1 MNFTIQLGLL
11 LEDEQLIQKLAVQFP
26 TLPKILQKNNINVNN
41 LKLLSKRGDHGLA
54 FSDGQVVV
62 KITDDKTEARAAAN
76 LVGKKLKGT
85 NEIYHVGTFA
95 QQLPYHDPQ
104 VAKELDIKGTYQYY
118 LIIQE
123 LVDTNVSWQ
132 EEQVA
137 HFIGDW
143 LMANQ
148 EWPFNP
154 DEALEDIKKIF
165 SIESGEPEFL
175 EDPKNQQIA
184 LDLLTN
190 VAELFKHG
198 VKYLDV
204 GAGNIGHN
212 KSGRLVLF
220 DLGVSESKP
229 GRLSKIESKE
239 IKIPIIS

>member
-62 KITDDKTEARAAAN
+62 KITDDKTEAHAAAN

-95 QQLPYHDPQ
+95 QKIPYHDPE
-104 VAKELDIKGTYQYY
+104 VAKELDIQGTYQYY

-132 EEQVA
+132 EEQMA
-137 HFIGDW
+137 GIIGYW
-143 LMANQ
+143 LAEN
-148 EWPFNP
+148 EHWPLKP
-154 DEALEDIKKIF
+154 DQALEDLKQYWKKSGPENPNF
-165 SIESGEPEFL
+165 IEE
-175 EDPKNQQIA
+175 NQQIA
-184 LDLLTN
+184 LDLFTN
-190 VAELFKHG
+190 VAELFSHG
-198 VKYLDV
+198 IEFADV
-204 GAGNIGHN
+204 QDGNIGHN

-220 DLGVSESKP
+220 DLGVSKSKP
-229 GRLSKIESKE
+229 GSLTRIESKR
-239 IKIPIIS
+239 IKLPIIS